1 MSGDTLCGV
10 TDESTSIATPQRL
23 LRRVDAIAIIVG
35 IVIGAGIYKTPSV
48 IAGLTGDSGWMLAV
62 WVLGA
67 AISFIGALCYAELAT
82 TYADAGGDYHFLT
95 RAFGRSV
102 GFLYGWARATVII
115 TGAIALLAF
124 VFGDYVSTIL
134 SLGAHSTAWWAALIV
149 IALTAVNIA
158 GLRVSVRTQNLLT
171 TVEVAGLAAV
181 VLAGLVAPSTLHF
194 DPPAFATSPQFD
206 KLGGAMIFV
215 LLTYGGWSEAAYIA
229 RELKGQRAIVD
240 VLLASLA
247 IIAVGYLGVNAAL
260 LNGLGFAEL
269 AESKA
274 PAADLMM
281 RAFGQLGANALAV
294 FVAIATLTSINATMI
309 VGARGAYAIGR
320 DWPALEYLG
329 RWNVLRAAPIFA
341 YLLQAAI
348 ALALIAFGAMQ
359 FDGFE
364 AMVNFTAPVF
374 WAFLFLVGVA
384 LFVLRAR
391 DPHAVRP
398 FVVPFYPLTPLVFCA
413 SCAFLFYSSVTYAAS
428 NDAMH
433 IALWLMVTG
442 VAVLVI
448 VRYASKRVAR

>member
-1 MSGDTLCGV
+1 V
-10 TDESTSIATPQRL
+10 THESPSTATPQRL

-48 IAGLTGDSGWMLAV
+48 VAGITGDSGWMFAV

-82 TYADAGGDYHFLT
+82 TYPDAGGDYHFLT

-149 IALTAVNIA
+149 IALTAINII
-158 GLRVSVRTQNLLT
+158 GLRVSVRTQNVLT
-171 TVEVAGLAAV
+171 TVEVTGLAAV
-181 VLAGLVAPSTLHF
+181 VLAGLVAPSTAHF
-194 DPPAFATSPQFD
+194 DPPPFATSPQAD

-229 RELKGQRAIVD
+229 RELKAGRAIVD
-240 VLLASLA
+240 ALLASLA

-274 PAADLMM
+274 PAIDLMA
-281 RAFGQLGANALAV
+281 RAFGQAGANALAV

-309 VGARGAYAIGR
+309 VGARGDYAIGR

-329 RWNVLRAAPIFA
+329 RWNVLRAAPIIA
-341 YLLQAAI
+341 YLLQAGI
-348 ALALIAFGAMQ
+348 ALLLIAFGAMQ

-398 FVVPFYPLTPLVFCA
+398 FVVPLYPLTPLVFCA
-413 SCAFLFYSSVTYAAS
+413 SCAFLFYSSVAYAAS
-428 NDAMH
+428 NDAVH
-433 IALWLMVTG
+433 IALWLMLTG
-442 VAVLVI
+442 VAALAI
-448 VRYASKRVAR
+448 VRYASKRVVRQRRRS

>member
-1 MSGDTLCGV
+1 V
-10 TDESTSIATPQRL
+10 THESTSTATPQRL
-23 LRRVDAIAIIVG
+23 LRRVDAIGIIVG

-95 RAFGRSV
+95 RAFGRNV

-134 SLGAHSTAWWAALIV
+134 SLGAHSNAWWAALIV
-149 IALTAVNIA
+149 IALTAINIV
-158 GLRVSVRTQNLLT
+158 GLRVSVRAQNLLT
-171 TVEVAGLAAV
+171 AVEVTGLAAV
-181 VLAGLVAPSTLHF
+181 VLAGLVAPSTIHF

-229 RELKGQRAIVD
+229 RELKGRRAIVD
-240 VLLASLA
+240 ALLASLA

-269 AESKA
+269 ADSKA
-274 PAADLMM
+274 PAADLMA
-281 RAFGQLGANALAV
+281 RAFGPPGANALAV

-329 RWNVLRAAPIFA
+329 RWNVLRAAPVIA

-384 LFVLRAR
+384 LLVLRAR
-391 DPHAVRP
+391 DPHAERP

-413 SCAFLFYSSVTYAAS
+413 SCAFLFYSSVTYAAT
-428 NDAMH
+428 NDAVH
-433 IALWLMVTG
+433 IALWLMMTG
-442 VAVLVI
+442 VAALVF

>member
-1 MSGDTLCGV
+1 V
-10 TDESTSIATPQRL
+10 THESTSTATPQRL

-48 IAGLTGDSGWMLAV
+48 IAGITGDSGWMLAV

-95 RAFGRSV
+95 RAFGRNV

-124 VFGDYVSTIL
+124 VFGDYFSTFL

-149 IALTAVNIA
+149 IALTAINIV
-158 GLRVSVRTQNLLT
+158 GLRVSVRAQKLLT
-171 TVEVAGLAAV
+171 AVEVTGLAAV
-181 VLAGLVAPSTLHF
+181 VLAGLVAPSTIHF
-194 DPPAFATSPQFD
+194 DPPAFATLPQFD

-229 RELKGQRAIVD
+229 RELKGRRAIVD
-240 VLLASLA
+240 ALLASLA
-247 IIAVGYLGVNAAL
+247 IIAVGYLAVNAAL
-260 LNGLGFAEL
+260 LNGLGLAEL
-269 AESKA
+269 AASKA
-274 PAADLMM
+274 PAADLMA
-281 RAFGQLGANALAV
+281 RAFGPAGANALAV

-329 RWNVLRAAPIFA
+329 RWNVLRAAPIIA

-348 ALALIAFGAMQ
+348 ALVLIAFGAMQ

-384 LFVLRAR
+384 LLVLRAR
-391 DPHAVRP
+391 DPHAERP

-413 SCAFLFYSSVTYAAS
+413 SCAFLFYSSVTYAAT
-428 NDAMH
+428 NDAVH
-433 IALWLMVTG
+433 IALWLMMTG
-442 VAVLVI
+442 VAALVF
-448 VRYASKRVAR
+448 VRYASKRVAP

>member
-1 MSGDTLCGV
+1 V
-10 TDESTSIATPQRL
+10 THESPSTATPQRL

-48 IAGLTGDSGWMLAV
+48 IAGITGDSGWMLAV

-149 IALTAVNIA
+149 IALTAINIV

-171 TVEVAGLAAV
+171 TVEVMGLAAV
-181 VLAGLVAPSTLHF
+181 VLIGLVAPSAAHF
-194 DPPAFATSPQFD
+194 DPPAFTTSPQFD

-229 RELKGQRAIVD
+229 RELKGRRAIVD
-240 VLLASLA
+240 ALLASLA

-269 AESKA
+269 AGSKA
-274 PAADLMM
+274 PAADLMA
-281 RAFGQLGANALAV
+281 RAFGPAGASALAV

-329 RWNVLRAAPIFA
+329 RWNVLRAAPIVA

-364 AMVNFTAPVF
+364 TMVNFTAPVF
-374 WAFLFLVGVA
+374 WGFLFLVGVA

-413 SCAFLFYSSVTYAAS
+413 SCAFLFYSSITYAAS

-433 IALWLMVTG
+433 IALWLMMTG
-442 VAVLVI
+442 VAALVI
-448 VRYASKRVAR
+448 VRYASKHVAR

>member
-1 MSGDTLCGV
+1 MTH
-10 TDESTSIATPQRL
+10 ESTSTATPQRL

-48 IAGLTGDSGWMLAV
+48 IAGITGDSGWMLAV

-95 RAFGRSV
+95 RAFGRNV

-124 VFGDYVSTIL
+124 VFGDYFSTFL

-149 IALTAVNIA
+149 IALTAINIV
-158 GLRVSVRTQNLLT
+158 GLRVSVRAQKLLT
-171 TVEVAGLAAV
+171 AVEVTGLAAV
-181 VLAGLVAPSTLHF
+181 VLAGLVAPSTIHF

-229 RELKGQRAIVD
+229 RELKGRRAIVD
-240 VLLASLA
+240 ALLASLA
-247 IIAVGYLGVNAAL
+247 IIAVGYLAVNAAL
-260 LNGLGFAEL
+260 LNGLGLAEL
-269 AESKA
+269 AASKA
-274 PAADLMM
+274 PAADLMA
-281 RAFGQLGANALAV
+281 RAFGPAGANALAV

-320 DWPALEYLG
+320 DWPALEFLG
-329 RWNVLRAAPIFA
+329 RWNVLRAAPIIA

-348 ALALIAFGAMQ
+348 ALVLIAFGAMQ

-374 WAFLFLVGVA
+374 WAFLFLVGIA
-384 LFVLRAR
+384 LFVLRVR

-398 FVVPFYPLTPLVFCA
+398 FVVPFYPLTPFVFCA
-413 SCAFLFYSSVTYAAS
+413 SCAFLFYSSVAYAAS
-428 NDAMH
+428 NDAVH
-433 IALWLMVTG
+433 IALWLMMTG
-442 VAVLVI
+442 VAALAV